1 MTIKIG
7 RFGNGAAGY
16 TVPTPMRVQPRGS
29 GEWDLSGVVQ
39 CSSAAQMKAVRQ
51 NVLGLGELDEP
62 VVPVEFSDDTDFDGF
77 YEVTSSSVD
86 TSAEFVSKNRV
97 AWSVGLRRIPDYALP
112 QIEAVLFGSFRSNSH
127 AITPLSLLWFPSSAF
142 NVYASI
148 SPSRNSFGTVTRTT
162 DDGSVLGYYPR
173 SGSSSAAERATLQ
186 YMIGPSDWY
195 DGACRVEVNYG
206 GTYYPVVGR
215 NPYSLL
221 SSTGWR
227 ITNGRLRVAP
237 SATAGRLDVS
247 VYDTSGAAW
256 ETTTF
261 KLYTSTGGSDIDAIL
276 TFAILRNSPEEVVV
290 RLGLQESITAVVPTK
305 FRHTL
310 DLTLRRGEHHVEC
323 YWTTEQGSVLGYVKP
338 NTVTASTTLTGGI
351 RATSNDAAGNRYVI
365 YTPRGKTNDL
375 VNGGLN
381 LTAAATSFP
390 FCIGI
395 EYGGSGSSYP
405 NDAAGLSDE
414 YFGAY
419 SGLFQVLG
427 R

>member
-16 TVPTPMRVQPRGS
+16 TVPTPMRVQPRGR
-29 GEWDLSGVVQ
+29 GEWDLDGVVQ

-51 NVLGLGELDEP
+51 NVLGLGEIDEP
-62 VVPVEFSDDTDFDGF
+62 SVPVVFSDDSDFDGF
-77 YEVTSSSVD
+77 YAVLSSNVD
-86 TSAEFVSKNRV
+86 TAQEWVAKNRV
-97 AWSVGLRRIPDYALP
+97 RWSVSLARLPDYALP
-112 QIEAVLFGSFRSNSH
+112 QIEAVLFGSFRANSH
-127 AITPLSLLWFPSSAF
+127 AITPTGLVWFPSGAY
-142 NVYASI
+142 NIYASI
-148 SPSRNSFGTVTRTT
+148 SPNRNSFGTVTRTT

-186 YMIGPSDWY
+186 YMVAASDWY

-237 SATAGRLDVS
+237 SSTAGRLDVS
-247 VYDTSGAAW
+247 VYDTGAAAW

-276 TFAILRNSPEEVVV
+276 TFAVLRNSPEEVVV

-305 FRHTL
+305 VRHTL
-310 DLTLRRGEHHVEC
+310 DLTLRRGAHQVEG
-323 YWTTEQGSVLGYVKP
+323 YWTTEQGTVLGYVKP

-351 RATSNDAAGNRYVI
+351 RATADDGSSNRYVI
-365 YTPRGKTNDL
+365 QTPRAKTNDL
-375 VNGGLN
+375 VNGGLY
-381 LTAAATSFP
+381 LTTGANAFP
-390 FCIGI
+390 FSIGI
-395 EYGGSGSSYP
+395 EYGGSGASYP
-405 NDAAGLSDE
+405 NTAAGLSDE

-419 SGLFQVLG
+419 TGLFQVLG

>member
-16 TVPTPMRVQPRGS
+16 TVPTPMRVQPRGR
-29 GEWDLSGVVQ
+29 GEWDLDGVVQ

-51 NVLGLGELDEP
+51 NVLGLGEIDEP
-62 VVPVEFSDDTDFDGF
+62 VVPVVFSDDTDFDG
-77 YEVTSSSVD
+77 YYAVTSSSVD
-86 TSAEFVSKNRV
+86 LSPEWTSKNRV
-97 AWSVGLRRIPDYALP
+97 RWFVGLQRLPDYARP
-112 QIEAVLFGSFRSNSH
+112 QIETVMFGGFRANSH
-127 AITPLSLLWFPSSAF
+127 AITPLPQLWIPNTATALYTTMSTGASA
-142 NVYASI
+142 YTG
-148 SPSRNSFGTVTRTT
+148 SRTCE
-162 DDGSVLGYYPR
+162 DGSVLGQVSAAGARY
-173 SGSSSAAERATLQ
+173 AAERKLTQFLLSA
-186 YMIGPSDWY
+186 SDWY

-237 SATAGRLDVS
+237 SSTAGRLDVS
-247 VYDTSGAAW
+247 IYDTGGATWETTAFKFYTSGA
-256 ETTTF
+256 
-261 KLYTSTGGSDIDAIL
+261 GSDIDSIL
-276 TFAILRNSPEEVVV
+276 SFAVLRNAVDEVVV
-290 RLGLQESITAVVPTK
+290 RLVLQESITGTVPTTY
-305 FRHTL
+305 RHTM
-310 DLTLRRGEHHVEC
+310 DLTLRRGAHHVEC
-323 YWTTEQGSVLGYVKP
+323 YWTQDSGTNLGYVKP

-375 VNGGLN
+375 VNGGLY
-381 LTAAATSFP
+381 LTAAANNFP
-390 FCIGI
+390 FAIGI
-395 EYGGSGSSYP
+395 EYGGSGASS
-405 NDAAGLSDE
+405 DDTAAVLSDE

-419 SGLFQVLG
+419 AFNTMVLG